1 MAIYTHNA
9 TAVPSGIA
17 WYDVVPGAVVS
28 APTSTLIVLPN
39 SDGTETRIIGTGFTF
54 DAITGFPTGGT
65 VTESDRTNTGG
76 GIIYETI
83 TGISGVSLVD
93 YANALDAGNRAVF
106 ALVFNA
112 ADTFNGFS
120 GDDFFVG
127 GPGGD
132 TFTGG
137 TGNDTVSYDNALVGV
152 RADLFTPATNTNDA
166 AGDTYSS
173 IENLIGSDFNDTLVG
188 NSQVNVLT
196 GGLGN
201 DSFFGGAGNDIL
213 VGGAGTDIASYNSVN
228 ITAAINASLS
238 TTSTVTGNATVGT
251 DTLISVEEVRG
262 TSFADTFTVTTS
274 FSGQSGS
281 FAEFEGMGG
290 DDIITGNG
298 NTRVAYTQALA
309 GVTVDLLAGTAHSTI
324 GDAAGIGNDSFGGTV
339 GANSINAVNAVR
351 GSDFDDTITAAGAR
365 GVFQFIGLKGNDTF
379 TGTTEA
385 INNFDFNMAR
395 YDIVS
400 GSAGTVNHGVNVVL
414 DTTSTVTDIAGGN
427 AVGIDTLINVE
438 RVRGSSQADTFTANA
453 GFSGQYGTLNH
464 FEGMGGNDTITG
476 NGHTFIQYSQALAA
490 VTVNLGTG
498 IAQST
503 AGGDAA
509 GVGLDTFTG
518 VNQVQ
523 GSNFDD
529 TLIGS
534 NGAQAESFNPDDGND
549 NVDGGGGLLDR
560 VSYRSDIAGV
570 TVNLGTHTA
579 TDGGGGTDTLNNI
592 EGVTGSEFNDVI
604 TGDGNDNRLVGQNGD
619 DQLFGGAGND
629 FLVGDDGVD
638 LYSLAFGTG
647 GTPFDS
653 GNDILNG
660 GAGADQM
667 WGGRGS
673 DTLIGGPDA
682 DTFVF
687 DLAALTPAQ
696 PGSSIIDH
704 ILDYNQGNTGIFNP
718 AEGDTLDF
726 SALLSAGS
734 GQPVGNL
741 VRVLET
747 GTAAILQVD
756 PDGAANGVHW
766 TTIARLDGV
775 HTGDGVKVIFD
786 SSQPATTL
794 IASTPALVPTHNF
807 NGDAKSDILW
817 QSDNG
822 TPGVWLMD
830 GTDATTASAAGSFN
844 PGPTWHVKASADFDG
859 DGKADIL
866 WQGNDG
872 TAAMWLMDGP
882 NATFV
887 GAAGPFNPGPSWQ
900 IKGTG
905 DFDGDGK
912 ADILWQ
918 GNDGTAA
925 MWLMD
930 GPNATF
936 VGAAG
941 PFNPG
946 PNWEIKGTGDFDG
959 DGKSDILWQ
968 GKDGT
973 AAMWLMDGPNA
984 TFVGAAGPFNP
995 GPNWEIKGTGD
1006 FDGDGKS
1013 DILWQGSDGTPAIW
1027 LMDGPNATFVGAAG
1041 PNPGPSWEIK
1051 GTGDF
1056 NGDGKSDILW
1066 QGNDGTPAIW
1076 LMDGTHAVTV
1086 SAAGSF
1092 NPGHDWH
1099 VIV

>member
-28 APTSTLIVLPN
+28 APTSTLIVLAN

-54 DAITGFPTGGT
+54 DAITGFPTGGV

-83 TGISGVSLVD
+83 TGITGVSLVD

-152 RADLFTPATNTNDA
+152 RADLSNPATNTNDA

-201 DSFFGGAGNDIL
+201 DFFFGGAGNDIL
-213 VGGAGTDIASYNSVN
+213 VGGAGTDIANYNSVN

-251 DTLISVEEVRG
+251 DTLISVEQVRG

-309 GVTVDLLAGTAHSTI
+309 GVTVDLLAGTAHSTAI
-324 GDAAGIGNDSFGGTV
+324 GDAAGIGNNSFGGTV

-365 GVFQFIGLKGNDTF
+365 GLFQFIGLKGNDTF

-673 DTLIGGPDA
+673 DTLIGGSDA

-696 PGSSIIDH
+696 PGSSIVDH
-704 ILDYNQGNTGIFNP
+704 ILDYNQGNTGTFNP

-756 PDGAANGVHW
+756 QDGTANGVHW

-786 SSQPATTL
+786 SSQPAATL
-794 IASTPALVPTHNF
+794 IVASALVPTHNF
-807 NGDAKSDILW
+807 NGD
-817 QSDNG
+817 
-822 TPGVWLMD
+822 
-830 GTDATTASAAGSFN
+830 
-844 PGPTWHVKASADFDG
+844 
-859 DGKADIL
+859 GKADIL
-866 WQGNDG
+866 WQNDSG
-872 TAAMWLMDGP
+872 LPRSGPWTAPTSPLGRRSCPILGRTWH
-882 NATFV
+882 V
-887 GAAGPFNPGPSWQ
+887 AA
-900 IKGTG
+900 
-905 DFDGDGK
+905 
-912 ADILWQ
+912 
-918 GNDGTAA
+918 AA
-925 MWLMD
+925 
-930 GPNATF
+930 
-936 VGAAG
+936 
-941 PFNPG
+941 
-946 PNWEIKGTGDFDG
+946 
-959 DGKSDILWQ
+959 
-968 GKDGT
+968 
-973 AAMWLMDGPNA
+973 
-984 TFVGAAGPFNP
+984 
-995 GPNWEIKGTGD
+995 
-1006 FDGDGKS
+1006 
-1013 DILWQGSDGTPAIW
+1013 
-1027 LMDGPNATFVGAAG
+1027 
-1041 PNPGPSWEIK
+1041 
-1051 GTGDF
+1051 DF

-1066 QGNDGTPAIW
+1066 QNDSGLPAIW
-1076 LMDGTHAVTV
+1076 TMDGTNLTAGGAVLP
-1086 SAAGSF
+1086 
-1092 NPGHDWH
+1092 NPGPYVACRGSGRFQRRRQVRHSLAERQRLARDLDHGRHQPDRWRRRPSRIPGRTWH
-1099 VIV
+1099 VEAAADFNGDGKSDILWQNDSGLPAIWTMDGTNMTAGAVLPESRTDVACR